1 MKREDVKVGMVV
13 RHRRCGLV
21 RIRTKPNKDGLVRV
35 DEYAYSDWL
44 DIADLRPLTAREKGE
59 GKP

>member
-1 MKREDVKVGMVV
+1 MKREDCKKGMVV

-35 DEYAYSDWL
+35 DEYAYSARL
-44 DIADLRPLTAREKGE
+44 DIADMRPLTAREKGQE
-59 GKP
+59 KP